1 MYSVL
6 SCVGMSVGADI
17 RMSGKAL
24 AAEETVWRHGM
35 RCCRENSY

>member
-6 SCVGMSVGADI
+6 SCVGMSVGADF

-24 AAEETVWRHGM
+24 AAEETKSGDIV
-35 RCCRENSY
+35 